1 MGLSVAGT
9 ANLHGSISFTDSSMI
24 GQKKHPDVAYA
35 NGKIHLVY
43 LDDSQHK
50 VVYTSASI
58 GVASNTNE
66 VGSFLP
72 KRVIRIVDV
81 LGRETKETN
90 QLLFHIYN
98 DGTVEKRVIID

>member
-1 MGLSVAGT
+1 
-9 ANLHGSISFTDSSMI
+9 MI

-58 GVASNTNE
+58 GVASNINE
-66 VGSFLP
+66 TGSFLL
-72 KRVIRIVDV
+72 KKVVRIVDV

-90 QLLFHIYN
+90 QPLFYIYE
-98 DGTVEKRVIID
+98 DGAVEKRVVID